1 MPCSVKYWDDH
12 ISLRPYADVF
22 THLELTDFLG
32 IPFYESL
39 QLTHGVFV
47 QVVLE
52 VWDQVVVQIGTG

>member
-1 MPCSVKYWDDH
+1 MSCSVKYWDDH
-12 ISLRPYADVF
+12 ISLCPYADVF

-32 IPFYESL
+32 IALYESL

-52 VWDQVVVQIGTG
+52 MRDQVIIQIGTG